1 MAMAK
6 PQVDPTKLTQSELL
20 QVVNSTPHGETL
32 TRSRLRRQMDAGAFR
47 FGDGTSVHLVRY
59 VRWLVGEMERPRP
72 AKVDYA
78 EARRRQAEKNRAA
91 TKSIQDIAPIPDIED
106 YPRRKACGASFR
118 VFCET
123 YFPAAFHRAWSDD
136 HLRVIAK
143 IEKAVREGGLFAF
156 AMPRGSGKTTL
167 ARCAALWAILYG
179 YRPFVCLIG
188 AADDRAKELLLPI
201 KKHALE
207 NPLLLADFPEAVH
220 PLRALENSSKRQ
232 LQQHCRGRLTHV
244 HWGQNKLVFPTIE
257 GFSGEDLPRALRDEG
272 LEISPSCGS
281 IITTT
286 SLDANMRG
294 QQHTLVDGSIIR
306 PSLVLLDDPQ
316 TRDSARSVDQT
327 RKRLELL
334 NGDVLGMAGPGEQI
348 SALMTCTK
356 MYEGD
361 LADTVL
367 DREQY
372 PEWDSEC
379 TRLVYAFPADEKLW
393 EEYFEIRHS
402 QGKAAATDFYRQRQA
417 AMDAGAQIAW
427 QARYDGKGG
436 EISAV
441 QHAMNL
447 RQKVGPE
454 AFAAEYQNEPSLQ
467 QTSDQVLT
475 VDQVL
480 AKASGYKRGEVPPA
494 CTKMTMFIDIHDRLL
509 FYAVCAWEETFTGYV
524 IDYGTFPEQRRSTF
538 TLADA
543 TRTLG
548 RAFPGAGV
556 DGSIHAGLEQ
566 LVSAYLNRDWSRGG
580 SLMRIDRL
588 LVDMGYKPG
597 LVASVKQKAG
607 GSAMMLAKGVG
618 IRASRK
624 PIAEYARRPGETIG
638 HYWYIPNV
646 RKTGQFQ
653 HVLVDV
659 NYWKRFVQD
668 GLATAAGDR
677 GCISL
682 FGKGGN
688 DVRQHEL
695 IAEHVARSEKWVE
708 VTGPG
713 GAVREWSPLPTR
725 PDNHWFDCLVGC
737 AAAASMVGIKA
748 AGEAAPVRQ
757 RKKYT
762 QEDLRRKEA

>member
-1 MAMAK
+1 MAI
-6 PQVDPTKLTQSELL
+6 DLTKLTQSELL
-20 QVVNSTPHGETL
+20 QVVNSTPQGEVL
-32 TRSRLRRQMDAGAFR
+32 TRSRLRRQMDAAALR
-47 FGDGTSVHLVRY
+47 IGDGTHVHLVRY
-59 VRWLVGEMERPRP
+59 ARWLVDEMEKPRP

-78 EARRRQAEKNRAA
+78 EARRRQAERNRAA
-91 TKSIQDIAPIPDIED
+91 TKSIQDIAPIPEIED
-106 YPRRKACGASFR
+106 YTRRQGCGASFR
-118 VFCET
+118 LFCET
-123 YFPAAFHRAWSDD
+123 YFPMAFHRAWSDD

-167 ARCAALWAILYG
+167 ARCAALWAVLYG

-201 KKHALE
+201 KKHVLE
-207 NPLLLADFPEAVH
+207 NRLLAGDFPEAVH
-220 PLRALENSSKRQ
+220 PLRSLENSSKRQ

-257 GFSGEDLPRALRDEG
+257 GDDVPAALREG
-272 LEISPSCGS
+272 GCLISPSCGS

-316 TRDSARSVDQT
+316 TRESARSVDQT

-367 DREQY
+367 DREKY

-379 TRLVYAFPADEKLW
+379 TRLVYAFPSNEKLW
-393 EEYFEIRHS
+393 EEYFEIRRS
-402 QGKAAATDFYRQRQA
+402 GGKAVATEFYRRNQT
-417 AMDAGAQIAW
+417 AMDAGAAVAW

-436 EISAV
+436 EIGAI

-447 RQKVGPE
+447 RKKVGPE

-480 AKASGYKRGEVPPA
+480 EKVNGYRRGEIPPA

-524 IDYGTFPEQRRSTF
+524 IDYGAFPEQRRSTF

-543 TRTLG
+543 SRTLG

-556 DGSIHAGLEQ
+556 DGSIHAGLEH
-566 LVSAYLNRDWSRGG
+566 LVLAYMNRDWNRGG

-597 LVASVKQKAG
+597 IVASVKQKAG
-607 GSAMMLAKGVG
+607 GSAMMLAKGIG

-646 RKTGQFQ
+646 HKTGQFQ

-659 NYWKRFVQD
+659 NYWKRFVHE
-668 GLATAAGDR
+668 GFSTAAGDR
-677 GCISL
+677 GSISL
-682 FGKGGN
+682 FGSDG
-688 DVRQHEL
+688 RQHEL

-708 VTGPG
+708 VIGPG
-713 GAVREWSPLPTR
+713 GVVREWTPWPTR

-748 AGEAAPVRQ
+748 AGEAAPMRQ
-757 RKKYT
+757 RKRYT
-762 QEDLRRKEA
+762 QEDLRRSETWPNL

>member
-1 MAMAK
+1 MAI
-6 PQVDPTKLTQSELL
+6 DPAKLTQSELL
-20 QVVNSTPHGETL
+20 QIVNATPLGEVL
-32 TRSRLRRQMDAGAFR
+32 TRSRLRRQMDAAALR
-47 FGDGTSVHLVRY
+47 IGDGTHIHLVRY
-59 VRWLVGEMERPRP
+59 ARWLIDEVEKPRP

-91 TKSIQDIAPIPDIED
+91 TKSVQDIAPIPQIED
-106 YPRRKACGASFR
+106 YSRRKACGESFR
-118 VFCET
+118 LFCQT
-123 YFPAAFHRAWSDD
+123 YFPIAFYRAWSDD

-156 AMPRGSGKTTL
+156 AMPRGSGKTSL
-167 ARCAALWAILYG
+167 ARCAGLWAILYG

-188 AADDRAKELLLPI
+188 AADDRAKELLLPV
-201 KKHALE
+201 KKNILE
-207 NPLLLADFPEAVH
+207 NPLLLADFPEAVY

-257 GFSGEDLPRALRDEG
+257 GEDLPVALREEG
-272 LEISPSCGS
+272 LEVSPSCGS

-294 QQHTLVDGSIIR
+294 QQHTRVDGSIIR

-316 TRDSARSVDQT
+316 TRDSARSLDQT

-379 TRLVYAFPADEKLW
+379 TRLVYDFPTDEKLW
-393 EEYFEIRHS
+393 EEYFEIRRS
-402 QGKAAATDFYRQRQA
+402 AGKAAATEFYSAHQA
-417 AMDAGAQIAW
+417 AMEAGAKIAW
-427 QARYDGKGG
+427 PARYDGGSG

-447 RQKVGPE
+447 RKRVGLE
-454 AFAAEYQNEPSLQ
+454 AFAADYQNEPSVQ

-475 VDQVL
+475 ADQVME
-480 AKASGYKRGEVPPA
+480 KISGYKRGQIPPA
-494 CTKMTMFIDIHDRLL
+494 CTKLTMFIDIHKELL

-524 IDYGTFPEQRRSTF
+524 IDYGTFPDQRRSAF

-543 TRTLG
+543 TRTLSKE
-548 RAFPGAGV
+548 FPGAGP
-556 DGSIHAGLEQ
+556 DGAIHAGLQQ
-566 LVSAYLNRDWSRGG
+566 LVSAYLGRDWSRGG

-597 LVASVKQKAG
+597 IVADVKQKVG
-607 GSAMMLAKGVG
+607 GAVMMLAKGIG

-624 PIAEYARRPGETIG
+624 PIAEYARRPGETLG

-646 RKTGQFQ
+646 RKTGQFP

-659 NYWKRFVQD
+659 NYWKQFVHE
-668 GLATAAGDR
+668 GFSTAAGDR
-677 GCISL
+677 GSISL
-682 FGKGGN
+682 FGK
-688 DVRQHEL
+688 DSDSRHHEL
-695 IAEHVARSEKWVE
+695 IAEHIARSEKWVE
-708 VTGPG
+708 VIGPG
-713 GAVREWSPLPTR
+713 GVVREWSAWPTR
-725 PDNHWFDCLVGC
+725 PDNHWLDCLVGC
-737 AAAASMVGIKA
+737 AVAASMIGIKP
-748 AGEAAPVRQ
+748 AGEAVPLRQ
-757 RKKYT
+757 RKRYT
-762 QEDLRRKEA
+762 QEDLRRR

>member
-1 MAMAK
+1 MAI
-6 PQVDPTKLTQSELL
+6 DLTKLTQSELL
-20 QVVNSTPHGETL
+20 QIVNSTPQGETL
-32 TRSRLRRQMDAGAFR
+32 TRSRLRRQMDAGALR
-47 FGDGTSVHLVRY
+47 FGDGASVHLVRY
-59 VRWLVGEMERPRP
+59 VRWLVDEMERPRP
-72 AKVDYA
+72 ARVDYA

-91 TKSIQDIAPIPDIED
+91 TKSIQDIAPIPEIED

-118 VFCET
+118 IFCEM

-143 IEKAVREGGLFAF
+143 IEKAVLEGGLFAF

-167 ARCAALWAILYG
+167 ARCAALWAVLYG

-207 NPLLLADFPEAVH
+207 NPLLLADFPEAIH

-232 LQQHCRGRLTHV
+232 LQQHCHGRLTHV
-244 HWGQNKLVFPTIE
+244 HWGQNKLVFPTVE
-257 GFSGEDLPRALRDEG
+257 DEDLPAALRDEG

-294 QQHTLVDGSIIR
+294 QQHTRVDGSIIR

-327 RKRLELL
+327 HKRLELL

-367 DREQY
+367 DRDEY

-379 TRLVYAFPADEKLW
+379 TRLVYSFPTNDKAW
-393 EEYFEIRHS
+393 EEYFEVRRS
-402 QGKAAATDFYRQRQA
+402 EGKAAATELYSRNQA
-417 AMDAGAQIAW
+417 DMDADAQIAW
-427 QARYDGKGG
+427 QARYDAKSG
-436 EISAV
+436 EISAI

-447 RQKVGPE
+447 RKKVGPE

-475 VDQVL
+475 ADQVME
-480 AKASGYKRGEVPPA
+480 KTSGFKRGEIPPA
-494 CTKMTMFIDIHDRLL
+494 CTKLTMFIDIHKEVL
-509 FYAVCAWEETFTGYV
+509 FYAVCAWEETFTGYI
-524 IDYGTFPEQRRSTF
+524 IDYGTLPDQRRLAF

-548 RAFPGAGV
+548 NAFPRAGTDGA
-556 DGSIHAGLEQ
+556 IHAGLEQ

-597 LVASVKQKAG
+597 IVADVKQKAG
-607 GSAMMLAKGVG
+607 GAVMMLAKGVG
-618 IRASRK
+618 LRASRK

-638 HYWYIPNV
+638 YYWYIPNV

-659 NYWKRFVQD
+659 NYWKRFVHE
-668 GLATAAGDR
+668 GFSTAAGDR
-677 GCISL
+677 GSISL
-682 FGKGGN
+682 FGN
-688 DVRQHEL
+688 DGRHHEL
-695 IAEHVARSEKWVE
+695 IAEHIARSEKWVE
-708 VTGPG
+708 VIGPG
-713 GAVREWSPLPTR
+713 GVVREWTPWPTR

-737 AAAASMVGIKA
+737 AAAASMVGIKP
-748 AGEAAPVRQ
+748 AGEAAPMRQ

-762 QEDLRRKEA
+762 QEDLRRR

>member
-1 MAMAK
+1 MAI
-6 PQVDPTKLTQSELL
+6 DPTKLTQSELL
-20 QVVNSTPHGETL
+20 QVVNATPQGETL
-32 TRSRLRRQMDAGAFR
+32 TRSRLRRQMDAAALR
-47 FGDGTSVHLVRY
+47 FGDGTHVHLVRY
-59 VRWLVGEMERPRP
+59 VRWLVDEMERPRP

-91 TKSIQDIAPIPDIED
+91 TKSIQDIAPIPEIED

-118 VFCET
+118 LFCET
-123 YFPAAFHRAWSDD
+123 YFPVAFHRPWSDD

-167 ARCAALWAILYG
+167 ARCASLWAILYG

-257 GFSGEDLPRALRDEG
+257 SEDLPAALRQDG
-272 LEISPSCGS
+272 FDISPSCGS

-327 RKRLELL
+327 HKRLELL

-379 TRLVYAFPADEKLW
+379 TRLVRAFPTNEKLW
-393 EEYFEIRHS
+393 EEYFEIRRS
-402 QGKAAATDFYRQRQA
+402 GGKAAATEFYRQHQVG
-417 AMDAGAQIAW
+417 MDAGAAVAW
-427 QARYDGKGG
+427 QARYDGKSG
-436 EISAV
+436 EISAI

-447 RQKVGPE
+447 RKKVGPD

-475 VDQVL
+475 ADQVME
-480 AKASGYKRGEVPPA
+480 KTSGYKRGEIPPA
-494 CTKMTMFIDIHDRLL
+494 CTKLTIFIDIHKELL

-524 IDYGTFPEQRRSTF
+524 VDYGTFPDQRRLAF

-548 RAFPGAGV
+548 KAFPGAGT
-556 DGSIHAGLEQ
+556 DGAIHAGLEQ

-597 LVASVKQKAG
+597 IVAAVKQKAG
-607 GSAMMLAKGVG
+607 GSVMMLAKGIG

-659 NYWKRFVQD
+659 NYWKRFVQE

-682 FGKGGN
+682 FGN
-688 DVRQHEL
+688 DGRHHEL

-708 VTGPG
+708 VIGPG
-713 GAVREWSPLPTR
+713 GVVREWSPWPTR

-737 AAAASMVGIKA
+737 AAAASMVGIKP

-757 RKKYT
+757 RKRYT
-762 QEDLRRKEA
+762 QEDLRRKDT